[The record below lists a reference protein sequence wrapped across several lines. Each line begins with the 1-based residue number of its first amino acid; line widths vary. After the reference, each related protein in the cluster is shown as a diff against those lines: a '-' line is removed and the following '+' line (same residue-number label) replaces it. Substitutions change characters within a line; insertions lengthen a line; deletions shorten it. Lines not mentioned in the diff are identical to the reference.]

1 MKKEENMHTTN
12 HKIRLTK
19 LNLNMRTLRSDAYM
33 IHKFFCC
40 FSVAVFYLMAGQM
53 KAANLPDP
61 YQPAFRLT
69 TQKLVPDT
77 IPLYDRKGDFIF
89 DKQKN
94 PFDINTGIIEQKVEY
109 DVATGKYIIYEK
121 IGDEYY
127 RTPTYM
133 TFDEYLD
140 WKAKEQERDYFAN
153 LAGIQS
159 NKKSGSGKVDPMSRI
174 DISKSIIDRLFGGTE
189 VNVKP
194 QGGIDLTLGF
204 FSYYL
209 TRSNF
214 GQRSPWNFLDPVD
227 IKPRLTV
234 DGNVGTKLKL
244 NFNYDAQSSFNFDQK
259 IKLQYDSEAFSED
272 DIIKKIEAGNVS
284 LPLKGNLIQ
293 GAQSLMGIKT
303 DLQFGHLRMTLLASQ
318 QQSKQNNVK
327 VQNGAS
333 VVEFDDITA
342 DQYDE
347 NRHFFLSHF
356 NRETYE
362 RSLKNLPQVLTPFRI
377 SQIEVWI
384 SDDRP
389 DYQPGQTFIAAI
401 ADLAEPDITKYNNP
415 SGTLFPPSP
424 FISDNLKDRDGK
436 VFAENRV
443 NGLYAELIKNDTI
456 SSQDKTS
463 TLLRTEFGMTQIRD
477 FEIFR
482 GRLLNASEYTYHP
495 QLGYISLNIKL
506 RPNQVLGVSYKY
518 YYNEK
523 CDSVFTVGQLAGQSQ
538 ETSEIRTSSPNQNEE
553 DASPSKVMF
562 VKLLKSSNQQVRLPS
577 WDLMMKNV
585 YNLKTNQLNK
595 EGFQFDIYYEDDFSD
610 GSLKKFIPERP
621 EVPLLNIFNLDTL
634 NRFGDPQSDG
644 IFDYVPGL
652 TVLERSGSIIFP
664 VLEPFGSSLDSLLKG
679 VPNASKYKYQELYDS
694 TVTVARLTPE
704 KNKFVMVGKVK
715 SNSTGEIPL
724 GPFVPRNGV
733 KVTAGTITL
742 IEGVDYEI
750 DYSLGKLRILNPA
763 YLAQGTPINVNYEDQ
778 SAFSSLNK
786 TMLGIRLDY
795 DFSKKFTM
803 GATFL
808 KLKERPFTQK
818 VNLGDDPIS
827 NKIYGLDFSYSD
839 KSTWITRVLD
849 RLPFYST
856 KEESSISL
864 SAEAAYLK
872 PGHNKYINSQ
882 ADANDQG
889 GLVNIDDFEGSVSG
903 FTLGGFNTNS
913 WALSSTPPEFREAEL
928 TNDLRYGAN
937 RAKLSWYQID
947 QSVNQTDA
955 DRTHPYSRLVLQT
968 DLFKRQV
975 QTGINQLFT
984 FDISYYPELRG
995 PYNFDLPEGYPNI
1008 SAGTTV
1014 VGDKIM
1020 LNNPK
1025 TRWGGIMRYF
1035 QNTDF
1040 EANNYQFI
1048 EFWVLNPFLDK
1059 SGNPE
1064 ATNEDGEIVFQL
1076 GNVSEDVIRDN
1087 LQFFEN
1093 GLPTSTEPNIPV
1105 KKTNFG
1111 KVPLVPPIISNFA
1124 LENIPVQDIG
1134 FDGMDD
1140 NDERIKFES
1149 WVNRYPDIKG
1159 IINEDPS
1166 GDNFVFYNDE
1176 KLNGLDMVTR
1186 MADFCG
1192 PEGNTPEES
1201 NFENDRFYRGSR
1213 TPDSEDLNNDRSL
1226 NQGEAF
1232 YEYRIK
1238 VKNLN
1243 GEIDTLNSQYYKQYK
1258 QVNEREKWYR
1268 FVVPLNKFTS
1278 SQNITGFRA
1287 IQFMRMYFTN
1297 FEKQKTFR
1305 FAEFQLVR
1313 NQWRISP
1320 QGSCKDGDKP
1330 FVSIDE
1336 VGVEENSSRTP
1347 FNYKLSPGISQETLN
1362 SSLGSNLLQDEKSLA
1377 INFCNL
1383 QQGAPGCDVA
1393 INKLGNI
1400 DLNLYERLQMFVHA
1414 ESMRDV
1420 NFDHGDVSVY
1430 IKLGKDLNT
1439 NYYEYVLPL
1448 KASVFEDQD
1457 AKNIW
1462 PDTNT
1467 IDIPLKGFTDL
1478 KKARLVDGTISEMAD
1493 PDNEGAKFVMKGL
1506 PSLGYIKII
1515 EIGVRNTAKEN
1526 KSLCGQIWVNELRAS
1541 GLNEK
1546 GAWAAQAKAQVKLAD
1561 LGDINI
1567 AGSYSS
1573 VGFGSLD
1580 QRLLERSRDE
1590 IYQYDVSTSLQV
1602 GKLLPKFLPLSLPF
1616 FASYS
1621 KSVKT
1626 PQFDPYQRDLKVEEL
1641 LEVTPDAEKQNVIER
1656 AKETTTITSY
1666 NFTNIKK
1673 EGGKGG
1679 KPWSVENL
1687 SATYAFTKTEKT
1699 DPIIKEDV
1707 TTERKI
1713 GLEYGFTNK
1722 PKYIQPLKSIKTKSL
1737 KLISEFN
1744 FNPLPTSIGF
1754 NTNMDRYVN
1763 YRTFRLPTSPVFRF
1777 DDRRFKWE
1785 RNYNLDWDFTKS
1797 LRLNFKANVTA
1808 VVDELRQVGIA
1819 DDPADRNWVNAE
1831 GRLAS
1836 SDTLDQYRNNSLAKF
1851 GRRKNYT
1858 HNIGLTYKIPVS
1870 YLPMMDW
1877 VTASADYKATYGW
1890 TAGPLIYIDDELNRP
1905 GNVIQNTQN
1914 RSINATFS
1922 FDKLYSKWGY
1932 LKKIESGAPKS
1943 KSKRTSRK
1951 KEEEGGLGAVTG
1963 REEEGKEGKEGK
1975 DEKDKDKKKEKKD
1988 RDPSTF
1994 ERILIRPLLAL
2005 RSVKFSY
2012 KEDLGTLIP
2021 GFLPEASLLGLS
2033 DGFSAPGWQFAA
2045 GLQPDLDKS
2054 NLRNYLQTNQAWFN
2068 KSVAF
2073 NDQITQTKR
2082 QNINAKIA
2090 IEPFKDFK
2098 IDVDF
2103 NKDYRNSHSELF
2115 KYKDNFMQISPV
2127 DVGSFEATYSSLS
2140 TLWDKSEDLVATFK
2154 ANRAVVSHRLK
2165 NYNPEEH
2172 PDYQGY
2178 AYGYGPTH
2186 YSVVV
2191 PSFLAA
2197 YRGVN
2202 VNNETLNLEGDFK
2215 AYDYIPRPNWI
2226 LRYDGLSKLPWF
2238 KNWLNSFSLKH
2249 GYKST
2254 LAVSDF
2260 KSQPSFDANQEFKTN
2275 DNNYYS
2281 RIEISTVMIKEEFS
2295 PLIGIDMKTKN
2306 NMEIKFE
2313 YKKGRTLDLRAS
2325 TSELNE
2331 TLSTGITFG
2340 FGYVIDN
2347 FKGFGGG
2354 KKRPTRSKRGAD
2366 GSTDDD
2372 KKSGDKGSAIGG
2384 LNSGGGKGDK
2394 NQAGSDKTGSATGKG
2409 KKLTINC
2416 DFSFKDDVT
2425 QNYNFKIE
2433 SKTEPEKARGTQTIQ
2448 LSPNI
2453 EYQMYKN
2460 LALRLYFEYQ
2470 RTAPKVA
2477 TNVTVNMS
2485 SGIVVR
2491 YMFN

>member
-1 MKKEENMHTTN
+1 MKKKESIHTTKTQN
-12 HKIRLTK
+12 GVSKVNLSMKAYRSHFYMHYK
-19 LNLNMRTLRSDAYM
+19 LLC
-33 IHKFFCC
+33 F
-40 FSVAVFYLMAGQM
+40 FSVAAFYLISGNM
-53 KAANLPDP
+53 KGANLPDP
-61 YQPAFRLT
+61 YAPSFKISYKSVA
-69 TQKLVPDT
+69 PDT
-77 IPLYDRKGDFIF
+77 IPLTDRKGDFIF
-89 DKQKN
+89 DKSKN

-133 TFDEYLD
+133 TFEEYLD
-140 WKAKEQERDYFAN
+140 WKAKEQERTYFAN

-174 DISKSIIDRLFGGTE
+174 DISKSLVDRLFGGTE

-194 QGGIDLTLGF
+194 QGGIDLTIGF

-214 GQRSPWNFLDPVD
+214 GQRTPWNFLDPVD

-234 DGNVGTKLKL
+234 DGNVGSKLKL

-284 LPLKGNLIQ
+284 LPLKGNLIK

-377 SQIEVWI
+377 AQLEVWI

-389 DYQPGQTFIAAI
+389 DYQPGQTYIAAI
-401 ADLAEPDITKYNNP
+401 ADMAEPNIEKYNNP
-415 SGTLFPPSP
+415 TGTLYPPSP
-424 FISDNLKDRDGK
+424 FIPDYLKDKEGK
-436 VFAENRV
+436 VLADNRV
-443 NGLYAELIKNDTI
+443 NGLFEELIKNDTI
-456 SSQDKTS
+456 SSQDKTAS
-463 TLLRTEFGMTQIRD
+463 LLRDEFRMTQIRD

-506 RPNQVLGVSYKY
+506 RPNQVLGVAYKY
-518 YYNEK
+518 FYTEQ

-538 ETSEIRTSSPNQNEE
+538 ETSDIRTSSPNQDEE
-553 DASPSKVMF
+553 DASPSKVLF

-595 EGFQFDIYYEDDFSD
+595 DGFQFDIYYEDDFSD

-621 EVPLLNIFNLDTL
+621 DIPLLNIFNLDTL

-652 TVLERSGSIIFP
+652 TVIEKSGSIIFP

-679 VPNASKYKYQELYDS
+679 VPNPDKYKYQQLYDS

-704 KNKFVMVGKVK
+704 KNKFVMVGRVK
-715 SNSTGEIPL
+715 SNTQGEIPL

-763 YLAQGTPINVNYEDQ
+763 YLAQGTPINVSFEDQ
-778 SAFSSLNK
+778 STFSSLNK
-786 TMLGIRLDY
+786 SMYGIRLDY

-808 KLKERPFTQK
+808 KLQERPFTQK
-818 VNLGDDPIS
+818 VNLGDDPIN
-827 NKIYGLDFSYSD
+827 NKIYGLDFSYSN
-839 KSTWITRVLD
+839 KSTWITRLLD

-856 KEESSISL
+856 KEESSINIA
-864 SAEAAYLK
+864 AEGAYLK

-882 ADANDQG
+882 SDSGDDG

-913 WALSSTPPEFREAEL
+913 WTLSSTPPEFREAGL

-947 QSVNQTDA
+947 QSVNTTEA
-955 DRTHPYSRLVLQT
+955 DRTNPYSRLVLQT

-984 FDISYYPELRG
+984 FDVSYYPQERG
-995 PYNFDLPEGYPNI
+995 PYNFDVPEGYPNI
-1008 SAGTTV
+1008 SAGADV
-1014 VGDKIM
+1014 VGDKII
-1020 LNNPK
+1020 LRDPK

-1048 EFWVLNPFLDK
+1048 EFWVLNPFLDVN
-1059 SGNPE
+1059 GNPDP
-1064 ATNEDGEIVFQL
+1064 TNEEGEIVFQL
-1076 GNVSEDVIRDN
+1076 GNVSEDVMRDN

-1093 GLPTSTEPNIPV
+1093 GLPTATEPNIPV
-1105 KKTNFG
+1105 KKTVFG
-1111 KVPLVPPIISNFA
+1111 KVPLVPPIISNFS

-1134 FDGMDD
+1134 FDGLNDD
-1140 NDERIKFES
+1140 EERLKFEE
-1149 WVNRYPDIKG
+1149 WVNKFPGIKG
-1159 IINEDPS
+1159 ILNEDPS

-1186 MADFCG
+1186 MKDFCG

-1201 NFENDRFYRGSR
+1201 NFENNRFYRGSR

-1238 VKNLN
+1238 IRNLG
-1243 GEIDTLNSQYYKQYK
+1243 GEIDTASSQYYKQFK
-1258 QVNEREKWYR
+1258 QANEKEKWYR

-1320 QGSCKDGDKP
+1320 QGACADGDKP
-1330 FVSIDE
+1330 SVSIDE
-1336 VGVEENSSRTP
+1336 VGVEENTTRLP
-1347 FNYKLSPGISQETLN
+1347 FNYLTPSGITQEILN
-1362 SSLGSNLLQDEKSLA
+1362 SSVGSNLLQDEKSLA

-1383 QQGAPGCDVA
+1383 QKGAPGCDVA

-1414 ESMRDV
+1414 ESKADELYQ
-1420 NFDHGDVSVY
+1420 HGDLSIY

-1439 NYYEYVLPL
+1439 NYYEYVMPI
-1448 KASVFEDQD
+1448 KPSEF
-1457 AKNIW
+1457 NIQNKENCW
-1462 PDTNT
+1462 PDTNK
-1467 IDIPLKGFTDL
+1467 IDIPLSGFTEL
-1478 KKARLVDGTISEMAD
+1478 KKARLVDNNVTELAD
-1493 PDNEGAKFVMKGL
+1493 PLNEGAKFVMKGL

-1515 EIGVRNTAKEN
+1515 EVGVRNSSPEN
-1526 KSLCGQIWVNELRAS
+1526 KPLCGQVWINELRAS
-1541 GLNEK
+1541 GLNED
-1546 GAWAAQAKAQVKLAD
+1546 GAWAAQAKAQIKLAD
-1561 LGDINI
+1561 LGDLNV

-1573 VGFGSLD
+1573 QGFGSID

-1590 IYQYDVSTSLQV
+1590 IYQYDVSTSLQL
-1602 GKLLPKFLPLSLPF
+1602 GKLLPKFLPLAVPF

-1621 KSVKT
+1621 KSVKK
-1626 PQFDPYQRDLKVEEL
+1626 PQFDPYQRDLEVDEL
-1641 LEVTPDAEKQNVIER
+1641 LEVTPDNEKQGVRDR
-1656 AKETTTITSY
+1656 ARETTTVTSY
-1666 NFTNIKK
+1666 NFTNVKK

-1679 KPWSVENL
+1679 KLWSVENL
-1687 SATYAFTKTEKT
+1687 SATYAFTKTLKT

-1707 TTERKI
+1707 TTERKVAV
-1713 GLEYGFTNK
+1713 EYGYTNK
-1722 PKYIQPLKSIKTKSL
+1722 PKYIQPLKSIKAKSL

-1744 FNPLPTSIGF
+1744 FNLLPTSLGF
-1754 NTNMDRYVN
+1754 NTNIDRYEN
-1763 YRTFRLPTSPVFRF
+1763 FRTFRLPQTPVFRF
-1777 DDRRFKWE
+1777 DDKRFKWE
-1785 RNYNLDWDFTKS
+1785 RNYTLDWDFTKS

-1808 VVDELRQVGIA
+1808 VVDELRQVGIK

-1831 GRLAS
+1831 GRIAS
-1836 SDTLDQYRNNSLAKF
+1836 ADTLDQYRNNSLSQL

-1858 HNIGLTYKIPVS
+1858 HNLGLTYKIPVNL
-1870 YLPMMDW
+1870 LPVMDW
-1877 VTASADYKATYGW
+1877 VTASADYKATYTW
-1890 TAGPLIYIDDELNRP
+1890 VAGPLLYIDDELNRP
-1905 GNVIQNTQN
+1905 GNIIQNTQN
-1914 RSINATFS
+1914 RSVNATFS
-1922 FDKLYSKWGY
+1922 FDKLYTKWGY
-1932 LKKIESGAPKS
+1932 LKKIETGGSKTKS
-1943 KSKRTSRK
+1943 KKSKGK
-1951 KEEEGGLGAVTG
+1951 KEEDGVMSAERGG
-1963 REEEGKEGKEGK
+1963 EEKEDGKEGDKS
-1975 DEKDKDKKKEKKD
+1975 KDKKKEKKD
-1988 RDPSTF
+1988 RDPSVV
-1994 ERILIRPLLAL
+1994 ERIIIRPLMAL

-2012 KEDLGTLIP
+2012 KEDFGTVIP
-2021 GFLPEASLLGLS
+2021 GFLPNASLFGLS

-2054 NLRNYLQTNQAWFN
+2054 NPNNFLFANQEWFN
-2068 KSVAF
+2068 KSKVF
-2073 NDQITQTKR
+2073 NDQITQSLR

-2103 NKDYRNSHSELF
+2103 NKDYRSSHTEVF
-2115 KYKDNFMQISPV
+2115 KYKDEFMQIAAINT
-2127 DVGSFEATYSSLS
+2127 GSFEATYASLG
-2140 TLWDKSEDLVATFK
+2140 TLWDNSEDLVATFK

-2165 NYNPEEH
+2165 NYNTQEH
-2172 PDYQGY
+2172 PDYAGY
-2178 AYGYGPTH
+2178 AYGWGPTN
-2186 YSVVV
+2186 YNVVV

-2197 YRGVN
+2197 YTGKDIN
-2202 VNNETLNLEGDFK
+2202 QQSLDLEGDIK
-2215 AYDYIPRPNWI
+2215 AYDYVPRPNWI

-2238 KNWLNSFSLKH
+2238 KNFLNSFSLKH

-2254 LAVSDF
+2254 LSVAKF
-2260 KSQPSFDANQEFKTN
+2260 ESQAAYDDQREFKTLE
-2275 DNNYYS
+2275 NNYFS
-2281 RIEISTVMIKEEFS
+2281 RIEIPAVLIKEEFS
-2295 PLIGIDMKTKN
+2295 PLIGIDLKTKN

-2313 YKKGRTLDLRAS
+2313 YRKGRTLDLRAS

-2331 TLSTGITFG
+2331 TLSTGVVFG

-2354 KKRPTRSKRGAD
+2354 KKRPTRRKGDGLSGGAGD
-2366 GSTDDD
+2366 GKTDD
-2372 KKSGDKGSAIGG
+2372 KSAGGG
-2384 LNSGGGKGDK
+2384 LKGGTKDRNNQQQSSNDK
-2394 NQAGSDKTGSATGKG
+2394 SPANTGKG

-2425 QNYNFKIE
+2425 QNYKYGITQ
-2433 SKTEPEKARGTQTIQ
+2433 KTEPEKARGSQIIQ
-2448 LSPNI
+2448 ISPNI

-2460 LALRLYFEYQ
+2460 LAFRLYFEYM

-2477 TNVTVNMS
+2477 TNITVNMS